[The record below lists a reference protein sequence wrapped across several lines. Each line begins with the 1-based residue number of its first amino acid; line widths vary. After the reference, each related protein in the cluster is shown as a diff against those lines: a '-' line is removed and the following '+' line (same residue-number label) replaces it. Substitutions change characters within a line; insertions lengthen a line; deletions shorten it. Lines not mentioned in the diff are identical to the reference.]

1 MKTTTKCPHC
11 GAPIEEEDLVC
22 QKCEWELHLKELN
35 SSKFI
40 DHVQSPWSNKLTTL
54 AFLLAALGQIFLFLT
69 NRGIDINFI
78 PWHNI
83 LAIGHILKTIG
94 ESLLLFALLYGLRFE
109 YRHLTINCW
118 LTLLL
123 LLIYHLVVAYMV
135 TNYGIPGEEQ
145 RPKLFYFMVS
155 WLVMGE
161 LSAIVL
167 GVRLYNVFDSDLS
180 MTGGLMALAALLHLV
195 FNFLL
200 HMSGNS
206 LEVDAAI
213 GLITIFYF
221 WHLKRRLL
229 DHPSYV
235 NREHLK
241 VE

>member
-40 DHVQSPWSNKLTTL
+40 DHIQSPWSNKFTTL

-69 NRGIDINFI
+69 YSGIDINFI
-78 PWHNI
+78 PWYSI
-83 LAIGHILKTIG
+83 LAIGHILKTLG
-94 ESLLLFALLYGLRFE
+94 ESLLLFALMYGLRFE

-229 DHPSYV
+229 DHPSYM